1 MPDSHTAY
9 MNKIR
14 NHSKTAWPRATSAF
28 EARKKTETKDRYKI
42 ILVGLA
48 VCAIAVVIIFTF
60 MSHQAQKQQAAWCH
74 DHGYANYATKD
85 GFCVGPGGKLIRVGG
100 NN

>member
-1 MPDSHTAY
+1 
-9 MNKIR
+9 MNRIR
-14 NHSKTAWPRATSAF
+14 NPAKTARPRATSAF
-28 EARKKTETKDRYKI
+28 GARKKTEMKDLYKF

-60 MSHQAQKQQAAWCH
+60 MSHQAHKQQTAWCQ
-74 DHGYANYATKD
+74 DHGYGNYATKD
-85 GFCVGPGGKLIRVGG
+85 GFCVGPRGKLIRVGG